1 MIRILIGMLLCFAA
15 STTSFAAER
24 EQVLGFGGFF
34 FKANDQ
40 QALIAWYEENL
51 GVKRTPSTYEEE
63 PWQQQGGTTIFGVF
77 GQSSTYFGDPE
88 QQWMIN
94 FRVRDLDAMVAQLQA
109 AGIEVDV
116 DPNEYPNGRFA
127 RLEDPEGNPIQLWQ
141 EYTITPSENEQA
153 SPSL

>member
-1 MIRILIGMLLCFAA
+1 
-15 STTSFAAER
+15 
-24 EQVLGFGGFF
+24 
-34 FKANDQ
+34 
-40 QALIAWYEENL
+40 
-51 GVKRTPSTYEEE
+51 
-63 PWQQQGGTTIFGVF
+63 
-77 GQSSTYFGDPE
+77 
-88 QQWMIN
+88 MIN

-109 AGIEVDV
+109 TGIEVDV